1 MTQSFQALIVGRK
14 KILSPWAGTALF
26 LWWSTGNC
34 TGKSY
39 RWLADEV
46 CSGAKVLHWYPPTGT
61 RRINSPNSRQR
72 HHCVQ
77 TTGITTGRAR
87 LIRTQLIRSST
98 LFEVSVKCFPI
109 ISCFKGTVNS
119 YFHLF
124 RRKSLPTKDFELTMP
139 LLQFFSKLALL
150 AFSVVVKTRC
160 LGFYQK

>member
-1 MTQSFQALIVGRK
+1 M
-14 KILSPWAGTALF
+14 
-26 LWWSTGNC
+26 
-34 TGKSY
+34 
-39 RWLADEV
+39 
-46 CSGAKVLHWYPPTGT
+46 LHWYPPTGT

-77 TTGITTGRAR
+77 TTGRAR

-139 LLQFFSKLALL
+139 LLQFFSKLTLL

-160 LGFYQK
+160 LGFYQKQYYNSKIIVLFLRKSKAELVLTNLKTFDTFVFHNYQK